1 MERRTILSE
10 KQKVAAVVTEVDVP
24 PSDRYRP
31 KIVVTREELKAA
43 TEEDIGNAGEF
54 SKSMH

>member
-10 KQKVAAVVTEVDVP
+10 KQNVASVVTETDVP
-24 PSDRYRP
+24 SLNHYRP

-54 SKSMH
+54 SESMH

>member
-10 KQKVAAVVTEVDVP
+10 KQKLAAVVTEIDV
-24 PSDRYRP
+24 SSSNRYRP

-43 TEEDIGNAGEF
+43 TEGDIGNAGEI
-54 SKSMH
+54 S

>member
-10 KQKVAAVVTEVDVP
+10 KQKVAAVVTEIDVP
-24 PSDRYRP
+24 SLNRYRP
-31 KIVVTREELKAA
+31 KIVVTCEDLKAA

-54 SKSMH
+54 S